1 MKKLRFFSIAC
12 LFFGAVMV
20 FIAVFASVLGLDQSP
35 GWSRPRVILLTAGL
49 IFICTAL
56 LYHRYAEAIRSVTE
70 RVCLFL
76 ENLPVIVLTIPLV
89 VFVLFLNAWFAS
101 IGNQMDRINTTD
113 YYHQQASGFLKG
125 KLHLPIDVV
134 PELLALSNPYDPY
147 ERRLIN
153 VPVDVSLYKGRYYLY
168 WGPVPALMVSAA
180 YLLGVARIVDLWLV
194 LFFVCGMFI
203 IQTLLLL
210 FVWRRYHNDLPKWTF
225 HLSIPLIGLGI
236 PLIMLRHNY
245 DPAKIYEAAIT
256 GAQFFFLC
264 GLLAFFTII
273 ARSSSQNWRFV
284 VVGVFWVLAIG
295 TRQIYAIPIGV
306 LLLLLVFQ
314 IYRTHGISTKAIK
327 KLIPLAIPLLL
338 GLVGLGWYN
347 WARFGSITE
356 FGMNY
361 QLAAIDLTANY
372 ENIFST
378 SYILQNLYNYL
389 LMGWNMDSE
398 FPFVFMMKGSE
409 EPILSNYSLPDLYNA
424 QPIVGLLYLFPFSVF
439 ILVLILTVM
448 SKNGG
453 TGAAKT
459 RFMADSSNQIILS
472 VGISFLIPF
481 GVLMAYFWS
490 AIRYIGDFL
499 PAFMMLSV
507 IGFWQGFYF
516 LRRNY
521 TGKQIYSFL
530 GLILAALSVLLGT
543 LAAISTN
550 SKLINLLIKNI
561 PFLG

>member
-1 MKKLRFFSIAC
+1 
-12 LFFGAVMV
+12 MV